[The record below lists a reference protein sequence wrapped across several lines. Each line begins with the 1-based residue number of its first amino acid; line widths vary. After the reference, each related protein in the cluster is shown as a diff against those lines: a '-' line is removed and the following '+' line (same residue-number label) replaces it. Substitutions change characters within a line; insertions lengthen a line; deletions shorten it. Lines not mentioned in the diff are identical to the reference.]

1 MELRLVNC
9 DTIFWINI
17 LQIRNEDEKCF
28 IDQKEIEIEDH
39 FNYML
44 YNSKFYEVCLADNVF
59 AGFVGLVDGD
69 LRIGVS
75 DQFKQKGIGKFMLEN
90 FKAFKA
96 VKEVKV
102 KIDNEASR
110 KLFES
115 FGFKKR
121 YYILHR

>member
-17 LQIRNEDEKCF
+17 LQIRNKDKKCF

-90 FKAFKA
+90 FKKFQQ
-96 VKEVKV
+96 VKQVKV
-102 KIDNEASR
+102 KTDNEASI

-115 FGFKKR
+115 FGFKKDLYTMTR
-121 YYILHR
+121 